1 MAIKKKNAGKK
12 WEQNSWKKIMAPYK
26 NHSGENKLNQTV

>member
-1 MAIKKKNAGKK
+1 MAIKKKNCWQKMGAKQLKK
-12 WEQNSWKKIMAPYK
+12 NMARYK